1 LIISECELIHIF
13 DKKLLYLIG
22 ADVAVAPHSGDQG
35 FWSQYQAWVLKA
47 HQTIVNHKL
56 DKMVND
62 RKQEK

>member
-22 ADVAVAPHSGDQG
+22 ADVAVAPHSGDHG
-35 FWSQYQAWVLKA
+35 LCSQAWVRKA
-47 HQTIVNHKL
+47 HKTIVNHKL